1 MLTRSLAKLRSW
13 LKNLKATATT
23 GRDPNDIRL
32 DYVYLFQADGSEDQI
47 EIEEEEFF
55 AAKGDECGH
64 PMPGVYTVR
73 VVNESGDTVD
83 TQSGAWLVEKELTE
97 KEAEE
102 RKNDPAGIAKAS
114 RVSVENSVYDS
125 IRYRKAAIEAEET
138 LTKVI
143 RERNAYAQGQMTLS
157 QEIVVLKTERDQAV
171 IARDEAIIR
180 EQAREEELKAL
191 EAAGGELALPMQE
204 STRAGINQ
212 VLKRV
217 GIGDPLHE
225 EKESILEELVSQVG
239 PLLRLVH
246 EGVIS
251 WDAARTLLEER
262 YGYEFDPE
270 EPPAVDWR
278 PGQEEKAS

>member
-1 MLTRSLAKLRSW
+1 MKKNLAKLRSW
-13 LKNLKATATT
+13 LKDFRANATL
-23 GRDPNDIRL
+23 GRDPQDINL
-32 DYVYLFQADGSEDQI
+32 SYVFIFQAEGSDDQT
-47 EIEEEEFF
+47 EIEELDFF
-55 AAKGDECGH
+55 ASRNDERGY
-64 PMPGVYTVR
+64 PMPGTYTVNVINQDGD
-73 VVNESGDTVD
+73 VVETQQGTWAEAKESPAEEEDRKNDPTGNARASRM
-83 TQSGAWLVEKELTE
+83 QVENAVFDIARYRKAVV
-97 KEAEE
+97 EAEE
-102 RKNDPAGIAKAS
+102 RNEMLRRS
-114 RVSVENSVYDS
+114 RDD
-125 IRYRKAAIEAEET
+125 
-138 LTKVI
+138 
-143 RERNAYAQGQMTLS
+143 YADGQLLLK